1 MEKIYFDDETY
12 IWKTNFDISH
22 MKDDVL
28 EECLSIIKH
37 MEDSRP
43 YDAFIFYREWNEHLN
58 FIGDIE
64 STKKIYE
71 IVKEGI
77 KACTT
82 LFNEN
87 IKLPYNKINTM
98 GWINI
103 VRAKNPKQV
112 NFLTETETEIIMH
125 NHAELNS
132 NSNLFKCD
140 YTYVHYV
147 QMPDN
152 LEGNDGVLYIEGK
165 DGIIYNILPK
175 ENDIIIME
183 GRVPHVPASAKKSTK
198 DRIVIAGNVG
208 FEMIKKRN
216 SLI

>member
-28 EECLSIIKH
+28 EECLSIIK
-37 MEDSRP
+37 EFEASTP
-43 YDAFIFYREWNEHLN
+43 YDDFLFFREWKENIDFN
-58 FIGDIE
+58 GDFE

-87 IKLPYNKINTM
+87 IKLPYNKINTD
-98 GWINI
+98 GWVNL
-103 VRAKNPKQV
+103 VRTKNPKQST
-112 NFLTETETEIIMH
+112 FLTETEIKMH
-125 NHAELNS
+125 NHTENNRNS
-132 NSNLFKCD
+132 KLFRPD

-165 DGIIYNILPK
+165 YGIIYNILPK

-183 GRVPHVPASAKKSTK
+183 GRIPHVPALAKKSTK

-208 FEMIKKRN
+208 FEMIKKTN
-216 SLI
+216 TLI

>member
-12 IWKTNFDISH
+12 IWRTKFDISH

-28 EECLSIIKH
+28 KECFSIMEEMGELPGDNYGFFSEWK
-37 MEDSRP
+37 EDI
-43 YDAFIFYREWNEHLN
+43 DFNGN
-58 FIGDIE
+58 FE
-64 STKKIYE
+64 VTTKIDE
-71 IVKEGI
+71 ILKEGI
-77 KACTT
+77 KGCIT

-87 IKLPYNKINTM
+87 IKLPYNKINTD
-98 GWINI
+98 GWINV
-103 VRAKNPKQV
+103 VRAKNPKQP
-112 NFLTETETEIIMH
+112 NFSTETEIVMH
-125 NHAELNS
+125 NHTDLNHM
-132 NSNLFKCD
+132 NKVFRPD

-165 DGIIYNILPK
+165 DGVIHNILPK

-183 GRVPHVPASAKKSTK
+183 GRVPHVPASARKSTK

-208 FEMIKKRN
+208 FEMIKKTN